1 MTVSPYIAQ
10 HGTLTTFRAHKK
22 YALAAAK
29 FAEAANFATG
39 AGGDAEDGVG
49 SGDGLPGYGDA
60 NGELGG
66 GASANTQAVVHG
78 SSSGDEQVSE
88 VLSTRDLATFG
99 VLCFLCSCDNIGEMR
114 KLLVEN
120 VAFRSAVEGER
131 ETRRLGTY
139 FHLPHSNELTAHTR
153 LTLSLLAELFVDH
166 KFAEALVVLGS
177 VIEKLRFDMH
187 MHDHTSF
194 IATAVREKAL
204 ALYCAPFAVA
214 DLNQMAATF
223 AMPNDVSALEK
234 ELTSLIQRDII
245 NARVD
250 SKNKTLHAK
259 TVDKRQNAFAAVTKA
274 GTEFIS
280 GARAALVRASLTEHG
295 LVVGGGSSRR
305 RTGAHSGHSGR
316 HGMRDDSGTGMG
328 MGMGKFGMGTGMGT
342 GLGGA
347 FGRKGGSDRA
357 RGDERSRIRDA
368 GASRSAGVARSPGIN
383 AMDHD

>member
-1 MTVSPYIAQ
+1 
-10 HGTLTTFRAHKK
+10 
-22 YALAAAK
+22 
-29 FAEAANFATG
+29 
-39 AGGDAEDGVG
+39 
-49 SGDGLPGYGDA
+49 
-60 NGELGG
+60 
-66 GASANTQAVVHG
+66 
-78 SSSGDEQVSE
+78 
-88 VLSTRDLATFG
+88 
-99 VLCFLCSCDNIGEMR
+99 LCSCDNIGEMR

-139 FHLPHSNELTAHTR
+139 FHLPHSNELIAHTR
-153 LTLSLLAELFVDH
+153 LTLSFLAELFVDH

-187 MHDHTSF
+187 MHDHTNF

-234 ELTSLIQRDII
+234 ELTSLIQRDMI

-250 SKNKTLHAK
+250 SKNKTLHAN

-316 HGMRDDSGTGMG
+316 HGMRDDFGTGMG
-328 MGMGKFGMGTGMGT
+328 MGMGKFGMGTGMG
-342 GLGGA
+342 GS

-357 RGDERSRIRDA
+357 RGGDERSRIRDV